1 MEAKLKNIMDWLT
14 KSGMKVNEA
23 KTDVCLFHRGD
34 TTPIS
39 LNINGTTITSNT
51 KINILGVIFD
61 SKLQW
66 SEHISHAIK
75 RATGALNAIR
85 LIRNF
90 FTKTEL
96 LQLITSN
103 FYSIL
108 FYNSEI
114 WQLPSI
120 KASLKQKLL
129 SISARALKV
138 CNKINLDDV
147 SFLNLHKLNGRSTPD
162 QMMLYKLALSLFR
175 VYNTNY
181 NSIEFTALNF
191 NQILTSRQT
200 RFKTS
205 RNNKTKVGLNS
216 LANRFHALNDQIPLE
231 WLNDSYITYKVKCK
245 NVFIK

>member
-1 MEAKLKNIMDWLT
+1 M
-14 KSGMKVNEA
+14 
-23 KTDVCLFHRGD
+23 
-34 TTPIS
+34 
-39 LNINGTTITSNT
+39 
-51 KINILGVIFD
+51 
-61 SKLQW
+61 
-66 SEHISHAIK
+66 
-75 RATGALNAIR
+75 
-85 LIRNF
+85 
-90 FTKTEL
+90 
-96 LQLITSN
+96 
-103 FYSIL
+103 
-108 FYNSEI
+108 
-114 WQLPSI
+114 
-120 KASLKQKLL
+120 
-129 SISARALKV
+129 

-245 NVFIK
+245 NVFIKWSAPYYLNLNWNALTRIVQWDGPIFN